1 MAALTRTLAAGAV
14 AALSIGTVGA
24 VAAPATAGSGHG
36 HRHSGGLSLTKSAA
50 ATLDKFDV
58 DVAWTKSHARRG
70 HDRSHGLR
78 GTVIFDGVGSE
89 DTTWSKIRVNDRTNR
104 VTAVVNGGERKA
116 VLKFKDAR
124 SDNDR
129 RGHRGKTV
137 LRLTDV
143 GADSIDKAAGADA
156 FDKGDAFAK
165 TGHRHR

>member
-1 MAALTRTLAAGAV
+1 MAPLTRTLAAGAV

-24 VAAPATAGSGHG
+24 VAAPATAGPGH
-36 HRHSGGLSLTKSAA
+36 HRHGAGLSLTKSAA
-50 ATLDKFDV
+50 ATLDKYDV
-58 DVAWTKSHARRG
+58 DVAWSAPQARRG
-70 HDRSHGLR
+70 HDGSHRLR
-78 GTVIFDGVGSE
+78 GSVVFDGIGSE

-104 VTAVVNGGERKA
+104 VTAVVNGGERRA

-124 SDNDR
+124 
-129 RGHRGKTV
+129 GHRGKTL
-137 LRLTDV
+137 LRLTDA